1 MAIDHQNGKELD
13 ARVEWMMREF
23 QDARRRRL
31 VRVSDGAV
39 DPRLDVAVAS
49 SSDSGCEERSPS
61 APAMFPNRIATKDV
75 C

>member
-1 MAIDHQNGKELD
+1 MTIDPEDGKELD
-13 ARVEWMMREF
+13 PRVEWMIREF

-31 VRVSDGAV
+31 VSVSDGAV
-39 DPRLDVAVAS
+39 DPRLDAAVAS

-61 APAMFPNRIATKDV
+61 APALFPDRMATKDV